1 MYDYHDA
8 TLKRVTLDWER
19 GTTTMTFAL
28 CAEPAREVTITMQ
41 ETTDLKCERQFPWG
55 KSVSVN
61 RLYMQRLDSGHRL
74 ELEMQSG
81 DKIVILGKEVSEKL
95 AD

>member
-8 TLKRVTLDWER
+8 TLKCAILDWET
-19 GTTTMTFAL
+19 GTTTLTFAL
-28 CAEPAREVTITMQ
+28 CAEPERHVTVTIL
-41 ETTDLKCERQFPWG
+41 ETIDLKCERQFPWG
-55 KSVSVN
+55 KSFSVN
-61 RLYMQRLDSGHRL
+61 RLDLQTLDSGHRL

-81 DKIVILGKEVSEKL
+81 DRIVIIGKAVSEKL

>member
-8 TLKRVTLDWER
+8 TLKDATLDWKS

-28 CAEPAREVTITMQ
+28 CAQPAREMTITMR
-41 ETTDLKCERQFPWG
+41 ETTDFKWERQSPWG

-61 RLYMQRLDSGHRL
+61 RMDVHKLDSGHRL
-74 ELEMQSG
+74 EIEMQSG
-81 DKIVILGKEVSEKL
+81 DKIVILGKEVSEEA